1 MKAVITV
8 IGHDKVGI
16 IAGVSEILAEK
27 KVNILD
33 IRQTI
38 SQDYFTM
45 VMIVDF
51 AKTNITLQEL
61 KDNFDEKEDKLGVSI
76 RIQHEDIFN
85 AMHKI

>member
-8 IGHDKVGI
+8 IGDDKVGI
-16 IAGVSEILAEK
+16 IAEVSKVLAEK
-27 KVNILD
+27 TINIVD

-51 AKTNITLQEL
+51 SKTEASFKEL
-61 KDNFDEKEDKLGVSI
+61 KDDLEETGNKIGVSI